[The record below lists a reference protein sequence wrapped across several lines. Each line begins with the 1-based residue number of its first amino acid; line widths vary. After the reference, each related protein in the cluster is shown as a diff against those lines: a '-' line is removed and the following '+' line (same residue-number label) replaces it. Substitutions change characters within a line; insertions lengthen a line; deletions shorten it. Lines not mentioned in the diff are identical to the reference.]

1 MINKLAASL
10 GLALFAA
17 YVLLIGLK
25 ILAWPLLVIMLLV
38 LAMAAW
44 HMIEEEWLGRS

>member
-1 MINKLAASL
+1 MIDKLAALL

-17 YVLLIGLK
+17 YILLIGLK
-25 ILAWPLLVIMLLV
+25 IMAWPLLVIMALV
-38 LAMAAW
+38 LVMAAW